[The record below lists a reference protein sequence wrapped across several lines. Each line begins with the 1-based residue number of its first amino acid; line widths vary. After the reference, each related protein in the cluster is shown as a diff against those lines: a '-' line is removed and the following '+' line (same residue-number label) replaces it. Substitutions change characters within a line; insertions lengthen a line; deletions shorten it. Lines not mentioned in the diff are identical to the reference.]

1 MALNDIDGAVE
12 SFKKALELEPN
23 DGQWFFLFGI
33 LVIVLARRILRCVVM
48 EMMELFMLP
57 FLIIIS
63 FYPFLSLIVIEGT
76 MFITLL

>member
-57 FLIIIS
+57 FLIMIS